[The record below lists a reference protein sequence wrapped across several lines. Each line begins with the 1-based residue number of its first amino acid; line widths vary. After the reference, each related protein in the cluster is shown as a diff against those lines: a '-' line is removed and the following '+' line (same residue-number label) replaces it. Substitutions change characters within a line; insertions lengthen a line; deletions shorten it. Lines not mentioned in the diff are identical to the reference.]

1 MSQWRIILS
10 LPEEF
15 PANQVREERSPGTLG
30 LHRLRDDEA

>member
-1 MSQWRIILS
+1 VSRWRIIPS

-15 PANQVREERSPGTLG
+15 PANQVREELSPVTLG